1 MNSWSSTVFCKM
13 AHFKQWVHLSAV
25 WEAVLFL
32 CLAGISR
39 LIPKRIRE
47 HRWMLN
53 KIQAKR
59 CAPVSLCS
67 GGCLRKLLLAHLER
81 KVGLCG
87 KYSSLSWIFPVV
99 FLSCSHLVQCFHPLP
114 IVWTHELLC
123 LLRMVQCC
131 RGCWWSASFF
141 FHDAFSSSNMLSSA
155 LCSLVWEEW
164 VGIQLTNIGL
174 SWRTCHRRLKLKT
187 VVDW

>member
-1 MNSWSSTVFCKM
+1 MNSWSSAVFCKM

-25 WEAVLFL
+25 WEAVLFP

-67 GGCLRKLLLAHLER
+67 RGCLVKLLLADLE
-81 KVGLCG
+81 KKWACVGNTLPLAE
-87 KYSSLSWIFPVV
+87 SFLSFL
-99 FLSCSHLVQCFHPLP
+99 FLSCSHLTQCFHPLP
-114 IVWTHELLC
+114 IPWTRALVLTED
-123 LLRMVQCC
+123 RECC
-131 RGCWWSASFF
+131 REHWWSASFS
-141 FHDAFSSSNMLSSA
+141 FHDAFSSSDVLSSA
-155 LCSLVWEEW
+155 LCCLVWERNGWAPSPPTWGWAEEL
-164 VGIQLTNIGL
+164 VIER
-174 SWRTCHRRLKLKT
+174 SS
-187 VVDW
+187 